1 MLHEKF
7 ESLRKRHA
15 EDKRKLEDRRQQLED
30 EMSTFYAKESVSLF
44 CEYLEMENYF

>member
-30 EMSTFYAKESVSLF
+30 EMSTFYAKVN
-44 CEYLEMENYF
+44 YLKYFLKLI